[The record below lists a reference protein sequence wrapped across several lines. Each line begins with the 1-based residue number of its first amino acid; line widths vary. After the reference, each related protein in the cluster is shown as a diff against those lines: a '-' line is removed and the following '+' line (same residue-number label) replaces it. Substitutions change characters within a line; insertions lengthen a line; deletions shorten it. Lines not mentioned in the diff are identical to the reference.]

1 MPESRDSD
9 MDELAPIASFEQVG
23 DENANGVEEASA
35 VGATQAGAAQADGA
49 HEAGASGE
57 PAAEGARGQQDEK
70 SEPGEQG
77 EGVAAALSSLK
88 EGLDAIGAVRD
99 AAKRHAGARSQLKE
113 LKRELEKTQEVLDH
127 RVEIEASFDQIVR
140 DETANAESARAEI
153 AQAEADTA
161 RLGAERD
168 ALEAQLKAMREAHET
183 AIRPYRDLMESTRG
197 RSDDAAKS
205 LAEIRRAV
213 KSADQQVADAAKR
226 REQRIADANRSV
238 DNAQERLRRV
248 EGELASMQSGS
259 ASPAALSKMQA
270 EVVTERAHRD
280 AARSNVARVTAEGQ
294 QLVDNA
300 QTHLWTQKQSLETI
314 ERQAEEAKREADERR
329 EEYERLYNANLA
341 EEKALEEQVNQRKKS
356 LEETARAK
364 ADAEERA
371 GAAEAALEEARE
383 IHATPEVTEQL
394 RHGIQEGESA
404 LARQQSEVDSLAD
417 TERRL
422 RESTRSK
429 RFLFIGVAVA
439 VVVVVVLVVVL
450 LTRGA

>member
-23 DENANGVEEASA
+23 DENANGAEQAGEPEASA
-35 VGATQAGAAQADGA
+35 AGAVQAAQAEGA
-49 HEAGASGE
+49 DASGE

-70 SEPGEQG
+70 SEPGDQG

-439 VVVVVVLVVVL
+439 VVVIVVLLVL
-450 LTRGA
+450 PLTRGA

>member
-23 DENANGVEEASA
+23 DETANGAE
-35 VGATQAGAAQADGA
+35 QAGAAQATQAAQAEGA
-49 HEAGASGE
+49 DASGE
-57 PAAEGARGQQDEK
+57 PAAEGAWGQQDEK
-70 SEPGEQG
+70 SEPDEQG

-168 ALEAQLKAMREAHET
+168 ALEAQLQAMREAHET

-248 EGELASMQSGS
+248 EGELASMQSSGG
-259 ASPAALSKMQA
+259 SPAALSKMQA

-439 VVVVVVLVVVL
+439 IVVIVVLLVVL

>member
-1 MPESRDSD
+1 M
-9 MDELAPIASFEQVG
+9 Q
-23 DENANGVEEASA
+23 
-35 VGATQAGAAQADGA
+35 AAQADGA
-49 HEAGASGE
+49 DASGE

-161 RLGAERD
+161 RLSAERD

-248 EGELASMQSGS
+248 EGELASMQSSGG
-259 ASPAALSKMQA
+259 SPAALSKMQA

-439 VVVVVVLVVVL
+439 IVVIVVLLVVL

>member
-23 DENANGVEEASA
+23 DENANGVEQAGEPEASA
-35 VGATQAGAAQADGA
+35 AGAVQAAQADGA
-49 HEAGASGE
+49 DASGE

-183 AIRPYRDLMESTRG
+183 AIRPYRDRMESTRG

-439 VVVVVVLVVVL
+439 IVVIVVLLVVL

>member
-1 MPESRDSD
+1 M
-9 MDELAPIASFEQVG
+9 
-23 DENANGVEEASA
+23 
-35 VGATQAGAAQADGA
+35 
-49 HEAGASGE
+49 
-57 PAAEGARGQQDEK
+57 
-70 SEPGEQG
+70 
-77 EGVAAALSSLK
+77 
-88 EGLDAIGAVRD
+88 
-99 AAKRHAGARSQLKE
+99 
-113 LKRELEKTQEVLDH
+113 
-127 RVEIEASFDQIVR
+127 
-140 DETANAESARAEI
+140 
-153 AQAEADTA
+153 
-161 RLGAERD
+161 
-168 ALEAQLKAMREAHET
+168 
-183 AIRPYRDLMESTRG
+183 
-197 RSDDAAKS
+197 
-205 LAEIRRAV
+205 
-213 KSADQQVADAAKR
+213 
-226 REQRIADANRSV
+226 
-238 DNAQERLRRV
+238 
-248 EGELASMQSGS
+248 
-259 ASPAALSKMQA
+259 
-270 EVVTERAHRD
+270 TERAHRD

-394 RHGIQEGESA
+394 RHGIQEGEDA

-439 VVVVVVLVVVL
+439 IVVIVVLLVVL

>member
-23 DENANGVEEASA
+23 DEHANGAERTCEPEASA
-35 VGATQAGAAQADGA
+35 AGATQAAQAEGA
-49 HEAGASGE
+49 DASGE
-57 PAAEGARGQQDEK
+57 PATEGARGQQDEK
-70 SEPGEQG
+70 SEPDEQG

-113 LKRELEKTQEVLDH
+113 LKREIEKTQEVLDH

-329 EEYERLYNANLA
+329 GEYERLYNANLA

-439 VVVVVVLVVVL
+439 IVVIVVLLVVL